1 MGLDIFLSE
10 VVVLL
15 ASAVVVMLVSVRLHV
30 PPIVALLA
38 TGVLIGPHG
47 LGWIS
52 SVREVE
58 LFAEVGVALLLF
70 TIGLEVSIDRLRRLR
85 RALLLGGSVQVSLTT
100 LVVTGAA
107 VGLGLPWPHALF
119 IGWVVSLSSTALV
132 LKLLSDR
139 RETETPHGQ
148 LDLAILLFQ
157 DFLIVPMIVLT
168 PFLAGTLG
176 FSIGAFLGRLAGAMA
191 ALVVVFFIGRRLLP
205 RLLEVVVRSG
215 VREVLLLGAMA
226 LCLGM
231 GWLTHSF
238 GFSLAIGS
246 FLAGVLLSGGLYSHQ
261 VVADIAPFRD
271 LFSGI
276 FFISIGMLL
285 DVAWVAGRPATVI
298 AVAAGVIALKIVTAG
313 AAAAVLGYPVRT
325 VVLSALAL
333 AQVGEFSFVLM
344 EVGLENGLLI
354 GGRFQLLLA
363 AAVVTLVATPAMSM
377 ASHPFSAWLSG
388 RLPSS
393 GPAPASGD
401 PVTGEESDH
410 IVIVGFGVGGR
421 LLARVLREVGIP
433 YVVVELSSELVRAG
447 RREGEPLL
455 YGDTT
460 REEILRRAGIERAN
474 VVAFAI
480 SDIAAV
486 LLGVGLARRLAPGAQ
501 IIVRTGLVSE
511 IEELRAAGADQVVA
525 EEFETAIEVFTRV
538 LERYHVPRNI
548 VRAQTRVLRGEGY
561 RMLRSP
567 SLDRTV
573 SQAVLDALAAGTTD
587 VYLLASDSV
596 VRGRSLRELDLRRRT
611 GATVIAVVRNTSS
624 RLNPELDVRKSGPAL
639 SGLSLEPGDS
649 LVLAGSHQEID
660 RAFDLLANFEE
671 DPELSG

>member
-1 MGLDIFLSE
+1 MSSLDIFLSQ

-15 ASAVVVMLVSVRLHV
+15 ASAVVVMLVSGRLHV

-70 TIGLEVSIDRLRRLR
+70 TIGLEVSIDRLRKLR

-100 LVVTGAA
+100 VVVTGAA
-107 VGLGLPWPHALF
+107 VGLGLPWLHALF

-148 LDLAILLFQ
+148 LALAILLCQ

-176 FSIGAFLGRLAGAMA
+176 FSIGAFLGRLAGAVA
-191 ALVVVFFIGRRLLP
+191 ALAVVFLIGRRLLP

-215 VREVLLLGAMA
+215 AREVLPLGALA
-226 LCLGM
+226 LCLGI

-246 FLAGVLLSGGLYSHQ
+246 FLAGVLLAGSLYSHQ
-261 VVADIAPFRD
+261 VIADIAPFRD
-271 LFSGI
+271 LFSSI

-285 DVAWVAGRPATVI
+285 DVGWVAARPGTVI
-298 AVAAGVIALKIVTAG
+298 AVAAGMIALKIVTAG
-313 AAAAVLGYPVRT
+313 TAVAVLGYPVRT
-325 VVLSALAL
+325 VVLSALSL

-363 AAVVTLVATPAMSM
+363 AAVVTLLATPLVVTV
-377 ASHPFSAWLSG
+377 SHRLSAWLG
-388 RLPSS
+388 GLVPSRRATATQQ
-393 GPAPASGD
+393 P
-401 PVTGEESDH
+401 TEGEKSDH
-410 IVIVGFGVGGR
+410 VIIVGFGVGGR
-421 LLARVLREVGIP
+421 LLARVLREGGIP
-433 YVVVELSSELVRAG
+433 YIVVELSGELVRSG
-447 RREGEPLL
+447 RREDEPML
-455 YGDTT
+455 YGDAT

-501 IIVRTGLVSE
+501 IIVRTRLVSE
-511 IEELRAAGADQVVA
+511 NRRAAGGRCRSGRGGGVRDRDRGLHARAGALPCATQYRPSADSRAAGRGLSHAALFVA
-525 EEFETAIEVFTRV
+525 RSHGLASRTR
-538 LERYHVPRNI
+538 RPRRRHYRRLPAQLRHCRAGPEPARARFAPAHRGHCHSGRARRLVATQPRARPLPRAGRQPGAGGQPPGDRRR
-548 VRAQTRVLRGEGY
+548 VRPPGELRG
-561 RMLRSP
+561 RP
-567 SLDRTV
+567 RT
-573 SQAVLDALAAGTTD
+573 S
-587 VYLLASDSV
+587 
-596 VRGRSLRELDLRRRT
+596 
-611 GATVIAVVRNTSS
+611 
-624 RLNPELDVRKSGPAL
+624 
-639 SGLSLEPGDS
+639 
-649 LVLAGSHQEID
+649 
-660 RAFDLLANFEE
+660 
-671 DPELSG
+671 

>member
-1 MGLDIFLSE
+1 MSLDIFLSQ

-70 TIGLEVSIDRLRRLR
+70 TIGLEVSIDRLRKLR
-85 RALLLGGSVQVSLTT
+85 RALLLGGSVQVSVTT
-100 LVVTGAA
+100 VVVTGAA
-107 VGLGLPWPHALF
+107 VGLGLPWLHALF

-148 LDLAILLFQ
+148 LALAILLFQ

-176 FSIGAFLGRLAGAMA
+176 FSIGAFLGRLAGAVA
-191 ALVVVFFIGRRLLP
+191 ALAVVFLIGRRLLP

-215 VREVLLLGAMA
+215 AREVLPLGAMA
-226 LCLGM
+226 LCLGI

-246 FLAGVLLSGGLYSHQ
+246 FLAGVLLAGSLYSHQ
-261 VVADIAPFRD
+261 VIADIAPFRD
-271 LFSGI
+271 LFSSI

-285 DVAWVAGRPATVI
+285 DVGWVAARPGTVI
-298 AVAAGVIALKIVTAG
+298 AVAAGMIALKIVTAG
-313 AAAAVLGYPVRT
+313 TAVAVLGYPVRT

-363 AAVVTLVATPAMSM
+363 AAVVTLLATPLFVTV
-377 ASHPFSAWLSG
+377 SHRLSAWLG
-388 RLPSS
+388 GLVPSRRATATQQ
-393 GPAPASGD
+393 P
-401 PVTGEESDH
+401 TEGEKSDH
-410 IVIVGFGVGGR
+410 VIIVGFGVGGR
-421 LLARVLREVGIP
+421 LLARVLREAGIP
-433 YVVVELSSELVRAG
+433 YIVVELSGELVRSG
-447 RREGEPLL
+447 QREDEPMI

-486 LLGVGLARRLAPGAQ
+486 LLGVRLARRLAPGAQ
-501 IIVRTGLVSE
+501 IIVRTRLVSE
-511 IEELRAAGADQVVA
+511 IEGLRAAGADQVVA

-561 RMLRSP
+561 RMLRSS

-587 VYLLASDSV
+587 VYLLNSDTV
-596 VRGRSLRELDLRRRT
+596 VRGRSLRELDLRQRT
-611 GATVIAVVRNTSS
+611 GATVIAVVRDGSS
-624 RLNPELDVRKSGPAL
+624 QLNPEPD
-639 SGLSLEPGDS
+639 LSLEPGDS
-649 LVLAGSHQEID
+649 LVLVGSHQEID
-660 RAFDLLANFEE
+660 GAFDLLASFEE
-671 DPELSG
+671 DLERPE